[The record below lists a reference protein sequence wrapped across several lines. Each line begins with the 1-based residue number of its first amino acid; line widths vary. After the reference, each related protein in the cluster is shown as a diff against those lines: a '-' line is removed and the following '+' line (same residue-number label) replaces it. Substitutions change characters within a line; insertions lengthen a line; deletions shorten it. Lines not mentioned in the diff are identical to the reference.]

1 MQEKLEGLKIPNHVA
16 IILDG
21 NGRWAKKKGMPRT
34 YGHMQGAKNVE
45 PICRAA
51 DRMGIRYITMYAFS
65 TENWK
70 RSETEVNTLMDLLHQ
85 YMKKLLKSAVKENM
99 QVRFIGDR
107 TALSPDLQE
116 SMAVLEETTKVCT
129 GITFSIAL
137 NYGSRDEIRRAVT
150 KIGEEIKAGT
160 LDPSEV
166 TEETIATH
174 LDTAGIPDPDLLIRT
189 SYELRLSN
197 FLMWQLSYSEFYF
210 TEVPWPEF
218 TEEELY
224 KAVEAYSRR
233 DRRYGGVK
241 EATQSV
247 PFSPNARRSVS
258 PAEAGTTKEDKA

>member
-1 MQEKLEGLKIPNHVA
+1 MEDLKIPQHVA

-45 PICRAA
+45 EICRAA
-51 DRMGIRYITMYAFS
+51 DRLGIRYITMYAFS

-70 RSETEVNTLMDLLHQ
+70 RPEAEVSTLMDLLHQ

-107 TALSPDLQE
+107 SALSEDLQE
-116 SMAVLEETTKVCT
+116 SMGILEETTKVCT
-129 GITFSIAL
+129 GLTFSIAL

-150 KIGEEIKAGT
+150 KIGEEIKEGKLA
-160 LDPSEV
+160 PSDI
-166 TEETIATH
+166 TEELIASH
-174 LDTAGIPDPDLLIRT
+174 LDTAGLPDPDLLIRT

-218 TEEELY
+218 TEEELK

-233 DRRYGGVK
+233 DRRFGGIK
-241 EATQSV
+241 EA
-247 PFSPNARRSVS
+247 
-258 PAEAGTTKEDKA
+258 KA